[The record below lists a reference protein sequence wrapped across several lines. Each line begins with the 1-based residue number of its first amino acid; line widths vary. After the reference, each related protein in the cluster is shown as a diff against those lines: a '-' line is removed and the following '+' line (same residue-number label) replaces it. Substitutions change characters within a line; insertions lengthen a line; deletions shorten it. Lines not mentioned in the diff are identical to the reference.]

1 MAVSLRRVLPQEV
14 KALALDPIDEK
25 TRGQAAD
32 ILKQVIEGG
41 EAKLIDIAVKFGDL
55 KEGTSKRG

>member
-32 ILKQVIEGG
+32 ILKQVIEGS